1 MCLSWLVVFHV
12 LSIRPY
18 LVEDGVDPGFFP
30 EGTLPRD
37 ARRRPVRHRPCRRLS
52 KTARCDFFITN
63 AHSIPECVTSILLYL
78 RAARTVFENID
89 MAKASVFADR
99 HRRSR
104 PDRPHSSTEFSARRC
119 RSSAPDI
126 WRGGDRRGGDGI
138 LRSSLNQARHVA
150 RGARAYLQDA
160 CRQPRTA
167 ASSGATSMAQR
178 GPKQVA
184 EGT

>member
-1 MCLSWLVVFHV
+1 
-12 LSIRPY
+12 
-18 LVEDGVDPGFFP
+18 
-30 EGTLPRD
+30 
-37 ARRRPVRHRPCRRLS
+37 
-52 KTARCDFFITN
+52 
-63 AHSIPECVTSILLYL
+63 VTSILLYL

-150 RGARAYLQDA
+150 RGARAYGQDA
-160 CRQPRTA
+160 CRQPRPA

-178 GPKQVA
+178 EPKQVA